1 MSVGPNNS
9 FITSTNATSPR
20 HVLWV
25 SQLNATYTPLTNVS
39 GNSGMTIQPNMSTYA
54 GDPAINGTMFTAI
67 TDMNLTV
74 TPSNLSIV
82 NPRVYAGPALYQAS

>member
-9 FITSTNATSPR
+9 YLTSTTASAPKY
-20 HVLWV
+20 VLWV

-54 GDPAINGTMFTAI
+54 GDPAVSGTMFIAV
-67 TDMNLTV
+67 TDMNLTI
-74 TPSNLSIV
+74 TPYNLSIV
-82 NPRVYAGPALYQAS
+82 NPHVYAGPALY